1 MFGPLPIE
9 TKEWMQEATKYLAHG
24 THSATNSQSKPEQA
38 EVTEGSGRLVRRK
51 FPLEHN
57 GFHYHAGMKLPKTG
71 KDNSGQLRTVKDS

>member
-38 EVTEGSGRLVRRK
+38 EVTEGSETHVCK
-51 FPLEHN
+51 SSP
-57 GFHYHAGMKLPKTG
+57 
-71 KDNSGQLRTVKDS
+71 